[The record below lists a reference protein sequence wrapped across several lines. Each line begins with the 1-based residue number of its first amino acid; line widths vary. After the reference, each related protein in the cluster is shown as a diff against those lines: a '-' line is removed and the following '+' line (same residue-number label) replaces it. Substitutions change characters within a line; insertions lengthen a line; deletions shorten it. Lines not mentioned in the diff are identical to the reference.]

1 VAAGYD
7 ERAASWEAA
16 AAAAAGARARA
27 RAGAPARL
35 HRGGG
40 DRGAAAAARSGDARA
55 LAAVAVALALLF
67 VALVRR
73 HGRARAEHERARDL
87 GALNRDGARRVL
99 RDWSGLDGPVWPPP
113 PAGHLYAAD
122 LDLFGDTGL
131 VRLLPPVS
139 AAAGRATLRGWL
151 LAPAAP
157 ATSRERQAAV
167 AELAGER
174 TLRDE
179 LAVRA
184 GRVWL
189 GAAQVERL
197 VAWGEAPGWLVGR
210 PATLWAAR
218 LLPAATVVLVGL
230 QLAGVVATPFWW
242 GTLLAAGA
250 LTAVHRRA
258 LAETVAGVLPEAE
271 AIAQYASLLE
281 AAVATPLAAP
291 ALVRLQAAL
300 QTDGEAAHAQ
310 VARLRRL
317 ADAAETRRSPMLYLA
332 VQLVTLWDFHV
343 VWALERWKA
352 SAGPRL
358 RGWLQAL
365 GELEA
370 LAALGAL
377 AHDNP
382 GWRFPELA
390 DAAGGPLAARALAHP
405 LLPPATAVA
414 NDVTVGP
421 PGRFLLVT
429 GSNMAG
435 KSTLIR
441 AVGLNAVLAQCGA
454 PVCAEWMRCP
464 PLAIATSIRVH
475 DSLERGVS
483 YFMAELERL
492 KVITDAARAAG
503 PGRLLF
509 LLDEMLQ
516 GTNSADRTV
525 AARQV
530 IALLLRAG
538 AIGAVTTHDLALAA
552 PAGATDSV
560 TARHVANAATVVHFA
575 EQVHEGDGR
584 AVMTFDFRMREGV
597 ATSTN
602 ALALLRLVGL
612 GD

>member
-1 VAAGYD
+1 V
-7 ERAASWEAA
+7 RALARARLLAFSAA
-16 AAAAAGARARA
+16 AATA
-27 RAGAPARL
+27 L
-35 HRGGG
+35 
-40 DRGAAAAARSGDARA
+40 AAAARPGDPRPLLTVTAA
-55 LAAVAVALALLF
+55 LAALFAV
-67 VALVRR
+67 LVRR

-87 GALNRDGARRVL
+87 AALNRDGRRRVL
-99 RDWSGLDGPVWPPP
+99 RDWDSLAGPAWAAA

-131 VRLLPPVS
+131 VRLFPPLS
-139 AAAGRATLRGWL
+139 AAAGRATLRAWL
-151 LAPAAP
+151 LDPAPP
-157 ATSRERQAAV
+157 ATARERHAAV
-167 AELAGER
+167 AELAR
-174 TLRDE
+174 ARALRDE
-179 LAVRA
+179 LALRA

-197 VAWGEAPGWLVGR
+197 VAWGEGPGWLSAR

-218 LLPAATVVLVGL
+218 LLPLATVALVAL
-230 QLAGVVATPFWW
+230 QVGGVVAAPFWW
-242 GTLLAAGA
+242 GTLLAAAA
-250 LTAVHRRA
+250 LTAAHRRA
-258 LAETVAGVLPEAE
+258 LAATVAGVLPEAD

-281 AAVATPLAAP
+281 AAVGTPLAAP
-291 ALVRLQAAL
+291 ALARLQASL
-300 QTDGEAAHAQ
+300 RVDGEAAHTH

-317 ADAAETRRSPMLYLA
+317 ADAAETRRSPMLYMA

-358 RGWLQAL
+358 RGWLLAL

-370 LAALGAL
+370 LAALGTL

-382 GWRFPELA
+382 GWCFPELD
-390 DAAGGPLAARALAHP
+390 DAAGGALSARALAHP

-441 AVGLNAVLAQCGA
+441 AVGLNAVLAQCGG
-454 PVCAEWMRCP
+454 PVCAAWMRCP
-464 PLAIATSIRVH
+464 PLGIATSIRVH

-538 AIGAVTTHDLALAA
+538 AMGAVTTHDLALAA
-552 PAGATDSV
+552 PAGAADPE
-560 TARHVANAATVVHFA
+560 TARRVADAATVVHFA
-575 EQVHEGDGR
+575 EQVHQHDGR